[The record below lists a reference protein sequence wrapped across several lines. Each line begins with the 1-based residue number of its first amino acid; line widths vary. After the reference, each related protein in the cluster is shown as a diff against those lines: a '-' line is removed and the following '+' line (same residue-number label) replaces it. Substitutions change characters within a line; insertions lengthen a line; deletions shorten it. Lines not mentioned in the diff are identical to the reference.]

1 MFRPVNFLLFADSA
15 CDLGLPWAR
24 RHRRTVELNSKIPPK
39 WDLKNS
45 WNWHVILVP
54 ATVWQILNVKRRQP
68 ETEVMWICR
77 NFHGKTREIATS
89 ELIFVADFSNLEPK
103 CDPRPV
109 PVNINY
115 VLSTQVVQLETKG
128 IAISQTIIW
137 VRFSPAGVVSSLP
150 PSTSPPSNS
159 LF

>member
-1 MFRPVNFLLFADSA
+1 MKWGRGRRSRGTGEDRKWLRGDWGDDPQLDSIVKT
-15 CDLGLPWAR
+15 CQKQDSVLI
-24 RHRRTVELNSKIPPK
+24 V
-39 WDLKNS
+39 
-45 WNWHVILVP
+45 LVP

-137 VRFSPAGVVSSLP
+137 VRFSPAGVVSSFP